1 MQTLLYALIAILTFV
16 FSEIYSSQSEIVGKL
31 GFIFLNC
38 FTILRHTRYRIR
50 DAGILPEFLK
60 NTTSEVVSGLLSIIL
75 IAGIMF
81 GFI

>member
-31 GFIFLNC
+31 GCCALSFSIVLGQ
-38 FTILRHTRYRIR
+38 TLYRIK
-50 DAGILPEFLK
+50 DLGVISEFLK
-60 NTTSEVVSGLLSIIL
+60 NTTSEVGLGFLSIVL